1 MRWREAAAGE
11 GWCAGSVSHLGI
23 DALLGQPDQHRER
36 LSVEPRLQQLR
47 EVVQGCGEEAGV
59 QRRRRGRRG
68 RSEGAAGDATP
79 SISRRGVRDGA
90 R

>member
-47 EVVQGCGEEAGV
+47 EVVQGCAA
-59 QRRRRGRRG
+59 RRREVSGG
-68 RSEGAAGDATP
+68 GAGGAGCSEGAAGDATP
-79 SISRRGVRDGA
+79 SISPRWVSIA
-90 R
+90 V